1 MSEIVR
7 GQPQDG
13 GGEGRLSDV
22 RLARL
27 SDAKLRRFRDV
38 RVLALHLFHGPP
50 GGRSIVLG
58 AEWRPRGVIRT
69 PDPQLGNQ
77 LLSPQPV
84 VEGDGFELPAFGL

>member
-38 RVLALHLFHGPP
+38 RVSALQPLPRTTR
-50 GGRSIVLG
+50 RSLHR
-58 AEWRPRGVIRT
+58 AWRRVASPRGDSNTRPTV
-69 PDPQLGNQ
+69 GE
-77 LLSPQPV
+77 SV
-84 VEGDGFELPAFGL
+84 A